1 MFEARYKGVTLKVLK
16 GDLTKVEADAIVN
29 PANSFGYM
37 GGGVALAIK
46 RTGGDDI
53 EKEAMS
59 KAPVGLGRA
68 VATTAGRLK
77 ARFVIHAP
85 TMLDPAG
92 ETDGEK
98 VKDATL
104 AALRCAEENDASSV
118 AFPGM
123 GTGVGGLSY
132 KAAADSMAEAI
143 REFIDEKTVMK
154 EIILV
159 AYNENLYKEF
169 SRACASE
176 FTYNH

>member
-1 MFEARYKGVTLKVLK
+1 MFQTSYRGTAIRIVK
-16 GDLTKVEADAIVN
+16 GDLTEIETDAVVN

-46 RTGGDDI
+46 RAGGEGI
-53 EKEAMS
+53 EGEAVN
-59 KAPVGLGRA
+59 KAPIPIGKA

-85 TMLDPAG
+85 TMKNPAG

-98 VKDATL
+98 VKLATL
-104 AALRCAEENDASSV
+104 AALKCAEEKGAKSI

-123 GTGVGGLSY
+123 GTGVGELPY
-132 KAAADSMAEAI
+132 KAAADAMAEAVKQ
-143 REFIDEKTVMK
+143 FSMEKRVVR

-159 AYNENLYKEF
+159 AYNEELYKEF
-169 SRACASE
+169 VGS
-176 FTYNH
+176 FIGNP